1 MNFVARRNC
10 LSDILCIVHKNMTN
24 VFSEKGQSV
33 VNANTLFENLNT
45 DTRNIYFESFL
56 KFYLKNKN
64 FRRFVHQWS
73 VARQSSC
80 VVIVWQ

>member
-1 MNFVARRNC
+1 MNFVARRNY

-56 KFYLKNKN
+56 KSNLRTKISGGLFT
-64 FRRFVHQWS
+64 S
-73 VARQSSC
+73 GQSLASPL
-80 VVIVWQ
+80 VL